1 MATFYVFINNDLNM
15 NNGQIVAQVSH
26 ITHVIVNELVSR
38 AYSEPVLSK
47 EVENYLLW
55 NKIPKTVVLKANQ
68 KQLEELKSRDY
79 ARHFIDSGFRIP
91 DNSLTVVGLLPGVYE
106 NISAGYKLL

>member
-1 MATFYVFINNDLNM
+1 MATFYVFINNDLGM

-26 ITHVIVNELVSR
+26 ITHIIVNELVAR
-38 AYSEPVLSK
+38 AYTDPILSK

-55 NKIPKTVVLKANQ
+55 NKNPKTVVLKANQ
-68 KQLEELKSRDY
+68 KQLEDLKSKSY
-79 ARHFIDSGFRIP
+79 ARYFIDSGFRIP
-91 DNSLTVVGLLPGVYE
+91 DNSLTVVGLLPGVYD